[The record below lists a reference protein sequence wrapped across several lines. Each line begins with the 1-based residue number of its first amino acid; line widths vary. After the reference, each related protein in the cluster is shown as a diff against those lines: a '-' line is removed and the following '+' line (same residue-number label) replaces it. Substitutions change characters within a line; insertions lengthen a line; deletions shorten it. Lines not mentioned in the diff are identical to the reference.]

1 MRAHQVLAVLG
12 VALAVAA
19 TPVRPAVGQAQPLTF
34 VLDTEAF
41 RKVEAEA
48 IAQDFR
54 ALGANVEV
62 RVWERTALLDRMRAG
77 ERQAYLTDWGSAFFD
92 PFDLAVPKLRTKDR
106 GNYSFY
112 TNPEVDR
119 LLDAA
124 IGGSDVAARREAYF
138 KVQDILYRDAPWIFG
153 YFRQEAQAAAA
164 VVENWEPAMDSRINL
179 HDVRLTRG
187 NVIVVALN
195 TNSIITLDPA
205 MHRDRKTETVIRNI
219 FDGLVT
225 RTTRDRVVLELASG
239 WRQPSP
245 TTYEFTL
252 RRGATFHNGDP
263 VTVDDVVFTF
273 ERILKE
279 GGVGGQS
286 SPRKGLLG
294 PLQRVERVD
303 DSTVRFVLERPFPVF
318 LQALVHFQIVPRRY
332 IQQVGDRAFA
342 ERPIG
347 AGPFRF
353 VQGTLDSQIVLQ
365 RYDRYYG
372 GSPDLPPVGPAPAA
386 GAVFRMMPEPAT
398 RVAALKAGE
407 VHIVEDLPIDLLPD
421 LQRDPRV
428 YVKTTQGTRVYGV
441 ELNNARPPFNDVR
454 VRQAANY
461 AVNWDAILKDVYR
474 GYAQRLATVFLPSGF
489 GYNPNLKPYP
499 HDPARARQL
508 LREAGYAVR

>member
-1 MRAHQVLAVLG
+1 MRGKQAAGMLAALLLAAAVL
-12 VALAVAA
+12 
-19 TPVRPAVGQAQPLTF
+19 PAGAQQTLTF

-48 IAQDFR
+48 IAQDLR
-54 ALGANVEV
+54 TIGANVEV
-62 RVWERTALLDRMRAG
+62 RVWERTALIDRIRAG

-112 TNPEVDR
+112 SNPEVDR
-119 LLDAA
+119 LLEAA
-124 IGGSDVAARREAYF
+124 STGADAARRRDAYF
-138 KVQDILYRDAPWIFG
+138 KVQELIFNDAPWIFG
-153 YFRQEAQAAAA
+153 YFREEVQAASAL
-164 VVENWEPAMDSRINL
+164 VENWEPAMDSRINL
-179 HDVRLTRG
+179 HDVRLKRG
-187 NVIVVALN
+187 SVIVVAMN

-225 RTTRDRVVLELASG
+225 RTTRDRVVPELATG
-239 WRQPSP
+239 WTQPSP
-245 TTYEFTL
+245 TVYEFTL

-263 VTVDDVVFTF
+263 VTADDVVFTF
-273 ERILKE
+273 DRILRE
-279 GGVGGQS
+279 GAVGGQS

-294 PLQRVERVD
+294 PLQKVEKVGEDRI
-303 DSTVRFVLERPFPVF
+303 RFTLAQPFPPF
-318 LQALVHFQIVPRRY
+318 LQALVHFQIVPMNY
-332 IQQVGDRAFA
+332 IRQVGDRAFA

-353 VQGTLDSQIVLQ
+353 VGGALDSQIVLQ

-372 GSPDLPPVGPAPAA
+372 GSPALPPVGPAPAA

-421 LQRDPRV
+421 LERDPQV

-441 ELNNARPPFNDVR
+441 ELNNARPPFNNVK
-454 VRQAANY
+454 VRQAMNY
-461 AVNWDAILKDVYR
+461 AVNWEAILKNVYR
-474 GYAQRLATVFLPSGF
+474 GYARRLATVFLPSGF
-489 GYNPNLKPYP
+489 GYKPDLKPYP
-499 HDPARARQL
+499 FDQNKARQL
-508 LREAGYAVR
+508 LREAGFTVR